1 MKIKFFKI
9 LAFISAI
16 IISSSPATAATKIPN
31 VELNNSFL
39 ISNASEVTAF
49 LRVQDNWVVAGS
61 DSDNQS
67 WLALYDQK
75 GSEIW
80 RIFPMSVGNGGAGF
94 ITAAEVD
101 SREIL
106 IAGLSQSPIELQA
119 VAAPEV
125 LPTASPSAT
134 PLIAPTATKSVP
146 LVNPDN
152 VVSTPVLPLRKDIK
166 NLFLARIDLSGKIAK
181 IINTENKSGFLPNSI
196 AVSTL
201 NTFLAGNELNSE
213 NRTRGAI
220 WKFNSEGFADT
231 FVFGESQTVFNQAI
245 ATSSKSLTIIGTSA
259 ETIAQRKVV
268 GKSDGIILTITQA
281 NGKVSNLI
289 RSSGSGALRSWDT
302 ASGNLQV
309 AGTSRVGKRSEA
321 VITTFTSKRTVA
333 WSTRIS
339 NSVKALIKGN
349 CVATEN
355 PSFDSFIHLFDGKGK
370 QVKIARLAKQELLG
384 VGTMP
389 SKGCALLTASSAGGV
404 RVSYL

>member
-1 MKIKFFKI
+1 MKIKFSKI

-31 VELNNSFL
+31 LELNNSFL

-213 NRTRGAI
+213 KRSRGAI
-220 WKFNSEGFADT
+220 WKFNSEGFAET

-268 GKSDGIILTITQA
+268 GKSDGIILTISQTS
-281 NGKVSNLI
+281 GKVTKLI
-289 RSSGSGALRSWDT
+289 RSNGKAALRSWDSV
-302 ASGNLQV
+302 SGNLQV
-309 AGTSRVGKRSEA
+309 AGTSRVGTTREA
-321 VITTFTSKRTVA
+321 VFTSFTPKGVVA
-333 WSTRIS
+333 WSARLPK
-339 NSVKALIKGN
+339 SVKALINAN
-349 CVATEN
+349 CAATE
-355 PSFDSFIHLFDGKGK
+355 STGADAYIYLLDGKGK
-370 QVKIARLAKQELLG
+370 QIKGARLPRQELLG
-384 VGTMP
+384 LTTTP
-389 SKGCALLTASSAGGV
+389 TKGCAILTSASNGEV